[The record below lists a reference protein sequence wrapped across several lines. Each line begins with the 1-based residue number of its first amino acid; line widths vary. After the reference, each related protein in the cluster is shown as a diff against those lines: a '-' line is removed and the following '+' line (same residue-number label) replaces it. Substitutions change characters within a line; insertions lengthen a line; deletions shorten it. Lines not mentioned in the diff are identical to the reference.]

1 MAKRA
6 CVFVDGENF
15 RHTITDLFEEFDRAE
30 YLPKSAQWSKLFD
43 WFVNQVEPSAERV
56 RAYWYVVQFMDF
68 YPYKFPD
75 AEREALKLK
84 RLLSQHHPF
93 ADELEKL
100 EGPRLGSR
108 MREIVHTLSDRR
120 TQMARRFDGWR
131 SLHNGIATRHD
142 AVEFRPSGGIR
153 CSLFDNSLGQEKAVD
168 VKLATDLIVLRD
180 IYDIAVIVSGD
191 QDYVPAVQVVKDAG
205 KRVVNVTFETRGGQL
220 LPGGA
225 RRLNE
230 MTDSV
235 LRVRYD
241 EFKGFLF

>member
-1 MAKRA
+1 
-6 CVFVDGENF
+6 
-15 RHTITDLFEEFDRAE
+15 
-30 YLPKSAQWSKLFD
+30 
-43 WFVNQVEPSAERV
+43 
-56 RAYWYVVQFMDF
+56 MDF

-75 AEREALKLK
+75 SEKAETKLQS
-84 RLLSQHHPF
+84 LLSQYRPF
-93 ADELEKL
+93 GDELTKL
-100 EGPRLGSR
+100 EGPRLVGR
-108 MREIVHTLSDRR
+108 MREIVHGRSERR
-120 TQMARRFDGWR
+120 TQMSRRFDGWR

-168 VKLATDLIVLRD
+168 VKLATDLIVLRE
-180 IYDIAVIVSGD
+180 IYDIALIVSGD

-205 KRVVNVTFETRGGQL
+205 KKVVNVAFETRGGKL

-230 MTDSV
+230 VTDSV
-235 LRVRYD
+235 LRIRYD